1 VRLEERRTVKLAG
14 VLAAIAIV
22 GAVLFFPSL
31 YVFGLWLAPPRPVP
45 AAVPAPALLR
55 EALWAR
61 ANGDPSTELRPVNPI
76 AIVQHVAC
84 TELAEN
90 HDLSRRSPEEAKA
103 EDPKDRAQRL
113 ADCRKHLPAIQ
124 GVEYLSG
131 VHMRD
136 HHFEPSFLTGIRRV
150 ATAVWMTRS
159 WTREEFLD
167 TLAARSEFG
176 PGWRGVEAASR
187 GYFDRAAAE
196 LTLPQAAALAAF
208 VGDRGI
214 DPWCDPE
221 AATGMRDRILQRLRE
236 NGAIDEAAW
245 HTARSA
251 RFELAAPPPA
261 HRCPR

>member
-1 VRLEERRTVKLAG
+1 VVG
-14 VLAAIAIV
+14 AIGIV

-45 AAVPAPALLR
+45 EATPAPALLR

-61 ANGDPSTELRPVNPI
+61 ANGGPSTEFRPVNPI

-84 TELAEN
+84 HELAEN
-90 HDLSRRSPEEAKA
+90 DDLSRRSPEAAKA
-103 EDPKDRAQRL
+103 DDPQERAERR

-124 GVEYLSG
+124 GVEYLAG

-136 HHFEPSFLTGIRRV
+136 HHFEPSFLTGIGRV

-159 WTREEFLD
+159 WTREAFLD
-167 TLAARSEFG
+167 TLATRGEFG

-196 LTLPQAAALAAF
+196 LTLPQAAMLAAL
-208 VGDRGI
+208 VGDRGT
-214 DPWCDPE
+214 DPWCETE
-221 AATGMRDRILQRLRE
+221 AATGMRNRILYRMRE
-236 NGAIDEAAW
+236 NGVIDEAAW
-245 HTARSA
+245 HAARA
-251 RFELAAPPPA
+251 AAFELAAPPPA
-261 HRCPR
+261 HRCAS

>member
-1 VRLEERRTVKLAG
+1 MRPEERRTVKLVG
-14 VLAAIAIV
+14 VVGALGIV

-45 AAVPAPALLR
+45 DTTPAPALLR

-61 ANGDPSTELRPVNPI
+61 ANGGPATELRPVNPI

-84 TELAEN
+84 RELAEN
-90 HDLSRRSPEEAKA
+90 D
-103 EDPKDRAQRL
+103 EDPQERAERL
-113 ADCRKHLPAIQ
+113 ARCRKHLPAIQ
-124 GVEYLSG
+124 GVEYLAG

-136 HHFEPSFLTGIRRV
+136 HHIEASLPTALGRV

-167 TLAARSEFG
+167 TLATRSEFG
-176 PGWRGVEAASR
+176 PGWRGVEAAAR
-187 GYFDRAAAE
+187 GYFNRAAAD
-196 LTLPQAAALAAF
+196 LTLPQAAALAAL
-208 VGDRGI
+208 VGDRGT

-221 AATGMRDRILQRLRE
+221 AGMQMRDRILERLRE

-245 HTARSA
+245 HAARSA
-251 RFELAAPPPA
+251 PFELAAPPPA
-261 HRCPR
+261 HRCPS

>member
-1 VRLEERRTVKLAG
+1 MRLEERRTLKVVWVVGGLG
-14 VLAAIAIV
+14 VV

-45 AAVPAPALLR
+45 EATHAPPLLR

-90 HDLSRRSPEEAKA
+90 GDTPNGRA
-103 EDPKDRAQRL
+103 ERL

-124 GVEYLSG
+124 GVEYLAG

-136 HHFEPSFLTGIRRV
+136 HHFEPSVLTGIRRV

-159 WTREEFLD
+159 WTREQFLD
-167 TLAARSEFG
+167 TLAKRSEFG

-187 GYFDRAAAE
+187 GYFDRAAAQ
-196 LTLPQAAALAAF
+196 LTLPQAAMLAAF
-208 VGDRGI
+208 VGDRGT
-214 DPWCDPE
+214 DPWCDP
-221 AATGMRDRILQRLRE
+221 AAAAAMRGRILQRMHDNLVIDGAALDAANASELR
-236 NGAIDEAAW
+236 
-245 HTARSA
+245 
-251 RFELAAPPPA
+251 LAPPPPA
-261 HRCPR
+261 HRCAS

>member
-1 VRLEERRTVKLAG
+1 VRLEERRTLKLAG
-14 VLAAIAIV
+14 ALGAIAIV

-31 YVFGLWLAPPRPVP
+31 YVLGLWLAPPRPVP
-45 AAVPAPALLR
+45 AAAPAPPLLR

-61 ANGDPSTELRPVNPI
+61 ANGGLATFRPVNPI

-84 TELAEN
+84 IELAEN
-90 HDLSRRSPEEAKA
+90 QDLSRQSPEGAKA
-103 EDPKDRAQRL
+103 DDPPERADRL

-124 GVEYLSG
+124 GVEYLAG

-136 HHFEPSFLTGIRRV
+136 HHFEPSLRTSIGRV

-167 TLAARSEFG
+167 TLATRSEFG

-214 DPWCDPE
+214 DPWCDRE
-221 AATGMRDRILQRLRE
+221 AATGMRDRILRRLRE
-236 NGAIDEAAW
+236 NGAIDETAW

-251 RFELAAPPPA
+251 PFDLGAPPPT

>member
-1 VRLEERRTVKLAG
+1 MRLEERRTVTFVGLAG
-14 VLAAIAIV
+14 ALGIV

-45 AAVPAPALLR
+45 DATPAPALLR

-61 ANGDPSTELRPVNPI
+61 ANGGPSTRLRPVNPI

-84 TELAEN
+84 RELAEN
-90 HDLSRRSPEEAKA
+90 LSRRSPEGAKA
-103 EDPKDRAQRL
+103 DDRQERSERL
-113 ADCRKHLPAIQ
+113 AGCRKHLPAIQ
-124 GVEYLSG
+124 GVEYLAG

-136 HHFEPSFLTGIRRV
+136 HQKQPSLPTALGRV
-150 ATAVWMTRS
+150 ATAVWITRS

-167 TLAARSEFG
+167 TLATRSEFG

-208 VGDRGI
+208 VGDRGT
-214 DPWCDPE
+214 DPWCDPR
-221 AATGMRDRILQRLRE
+221 AATGMRDRILARLYE
-236 NGAIDEAAW
+236 NGVIDESAW
-245 HTARSA
+245 QAARSVP
-251 RFELAAPPPA
+251 FELAAPPPA
-261 HRCPR
+261 HRCPS

>member
-1 VRLEERRTVKLAG
+1 MAG
-14 VLAAIAIV
+14 VLGAIAVV

-45 AAVPAPALLR
+45 AAAPAPALLR

-84 TELAEN
+84 TELADN
-90 HDLSRRSPEEAKA
+90 H
-103 EDPKDRAQRL
+103 EDPKERAERL

-167 TLAARSEFG
+167 TLATRSEFG

-208 VGDRGI
+208 VGDRGT

-221 AATGMRDRILQRLRE
+221 AATGMRDRILQRLLE

-245 HTARSA
+245 HTARAA
-251 RFELAAPPPA
+251 RFELAAPPPT

>member
-1 VRLEERRTVKLAG
+1 MRLEERRTLTFAWMVGAIG
-14 VLAAIAIV
+14 VI

-45 AAVPAPALLR
+45 EPGPAPALLR

-61 ANGDPSTELRPVNPI
+61 ANGGPSTELRPVNPI
-76 AIVQHVAC
+76 AIVRHVAC
-84 TELAEN
+84 RELAEN
-90 HDLSRRSPEEAKA
+90 VDDPQERA
-103 EDPKDRAQRL
+103 ERL

-124 GVEYLSG
+124 GVEYLAG

-136 HHFEPSFLTGIRRV
+136 HHIEPSLLTGIRRV

-167 TLAARSEFG
+167 TLATRSEFG

-187 GYFDRAAAE
+187 GYFDRDPAE
-196 LTLPQAAALAAF
+196 LTLPQTAVLAAF
-208 VGDRGI
+208 VGDRGT

-221 AATGMRDRILQRLRE
+221 TATGLRNQILDRMRE
-236 NGAIDEAAW
+236 NGVIDEVALDA
-245 HTARSA
+245 ARSSP
-251 RFELAAPPPA
+251 FELAAPPPA
-261 HRCPR
+261 HRCQS

>member
-1 VRLEERRTVKLAG
+1 MRREERRTLQLVGLGGAIG
-14 VLAAIAIV
+14 VV

-45 AAVPAPALLR
+45 DPTPAPALLR

-61 ANGDPSTELRPVNPI
+61 ANGGPSTELRPVNPI

-84 TELAEN
+84 REFAEN
-90 HDLSRRSPEEAKA
+90 DDDPQERA
-103 EDPKDRAQRL
+103 ERL

-124 GVEYLSG
+124 GVEYLAG

-136 HHFEPSFLTGIRRV
+136 HRVEPSFSTAIGRV

-167 TLAARSEFG
+167 TLATRGEFG
-176 PGWRGVEAASR
+176 AGWRGVEAASR
-187 GYFDRAAAE
+187 GYFDRAAAD
-196 LTLPQAAALAAF
+196 LTLPQAALLAAF
-208 VGDRGI
+208 VGDRST

-221 AATGMRDRILQRLRE
+221 AATSMRDRILERLRE
-236 NGAIDEAAW
+236 NGVIDEAALAA
-245 HTARSA
+245 ARST

-261 HRCPR
+261 HRCPG